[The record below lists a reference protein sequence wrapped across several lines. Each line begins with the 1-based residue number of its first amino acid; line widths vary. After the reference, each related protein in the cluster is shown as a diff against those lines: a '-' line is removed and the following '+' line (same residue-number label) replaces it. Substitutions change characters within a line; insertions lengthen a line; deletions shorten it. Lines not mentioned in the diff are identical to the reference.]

1 MVDVDLDMV
10 LLSDCGDGVDL
21 LTEIFRGER
30 YVEKTVNHGVV
41 CGWLVV
47 MRVKGG
53 AMNGAAY
60 VRWLPVDRESWG
72 EV

>member
-30 YVEKTVNHGVV
+30 YVEKTVNHRVV
-41 CGWLVV
+41 CG
-47 MRVKGG
+47 
-53 AMNGAAY
+53 
-60 VRWLPVDRESWG
+60 
-72 EV
+72 